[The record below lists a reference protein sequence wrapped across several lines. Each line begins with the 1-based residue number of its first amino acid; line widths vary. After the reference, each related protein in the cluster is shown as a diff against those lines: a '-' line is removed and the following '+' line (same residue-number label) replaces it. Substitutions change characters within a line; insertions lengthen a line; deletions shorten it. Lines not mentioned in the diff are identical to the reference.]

1 MTTKTI
7 TSPNWSPRPNG
18 RASVWG
24 AVIHWTATGK
34 GVSAEDVARY
44 FQNRSAQVSAH
55 DVIDRDGTVV
65 QCVPLE
71 HAAWHAGQCR
81 RYDWDRDGVLE
92 NWEQYANS
100 VTVGFELCHLGP
112 GEEVWPDRQI
122 KSLATRIR
130 RVDALCPNFKLRNV
144 TDHQWL
150 NLNGKVDVNEDF
162 PAAKMFWWILHP
174 RSDLPSGSV
183 YDKLP
188 QWAREQVNQIKK

>member
-1 MTTKTI
+1 MIKQMP
-7 TSPNWSPRPNG
+7 SPNWSPRPMG
-18 RASVWG
+18 LRSVWG

-44 FQNRSAQVSAH
+44 FQNPANEVSAH

-65 QCVPLE
+65 HCVDFDK
-71 HAAWHAGQCR
+71 AAWHAGQCK

-92 NWEQYANS
+92 DWERYANS

-112 GEEVWPDRQI
+112 SEHVWPDAQI
-122 KSLATRIR
+122 RALARRIR
-130 RVDALCPNFKLRNV
+130 RVDQLCPNFKLRNI

-162 PAAKMFWWILHP
+162 PAAKLFWWILYP
-174 RSDLPSGSV
+174 RTDPPGDVYAQLP
-183 YDKLP
+183 K
-188 QWAREQVNQIKK
+188 WARVQVDQIKR